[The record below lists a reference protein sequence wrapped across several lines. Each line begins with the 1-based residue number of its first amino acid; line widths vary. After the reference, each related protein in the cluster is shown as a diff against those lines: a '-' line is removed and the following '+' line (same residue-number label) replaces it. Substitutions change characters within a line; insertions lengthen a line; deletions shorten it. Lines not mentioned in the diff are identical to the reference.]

1 MISAVTWLALAVS
14 ADDYFSHSKA
24 VRNAAVARSG
34 ILLQQRSIEA
44 VKDRVL
50 PSAFLGL
57 ATFLLGFSFAFAN
70 ILKNVGLRGDKM
82 AAALPLIKKQ
92 QQKV

>member
-1 MISAVTWLALAVS
+1 MGNCGDDHHDIGGHLAGAV
-14 ADDYFSHSKA
+14 
-24 VRNAAVARSG
+24 
-34 ILLQQRSIEA
+34 
-44 VKDRVL
+44 
-50 PSAFLGL
+50 LGL